1 MAPLAFQ
8 TYPNRIVS
16 DGFFARS
23 LPGGKQWAI
32 TGPEPELSLAADR
45 YQLTLTSGPDGA
57 ELIVDQTNPV
67 VAMTLINK
75 LHEEHNEQCG
85 DCLSHKHSRSPRVLM
100 SLLEALCLYC
110 EGAMRCL
117 GAIFGRERLG
127 RLTPHEE
134 FLYPPEFFQ
143 NSAVR
148 SVFFR
153 ITQDAAIGRLAFDHV
168 S

>member
-16 DGFFARS
+16 DGFSARS
-23 LPGGKQWAI
+23 LSGGKQWAI
-32 TGPEPELSLAADR
+32 TGSPAELELAASR
-45 YQLTLTSGPDGA
+45 YQLPLTIGPDGP
-57 ELIVDQTNPV
+57 ELIIDQENPV
-67 VAMTLINK
+67 VALTLLSK
-75 LHEEHNEQCG
+75 LHEEHNDLCG
-85 DCLSHKHSRSPRVLM
+85 DCLSNKQSRNPRVLM

-110 EGAMRCL
+110 ERAMRCL
-117 GAIFGRERLG
+117 GAVFGGERLG

-134 FLYPPEFFQ
+134 FIYPPEFFQ

-153 ITQDAAIGRLAFDHV
+153 ITPDAAIGRLAFDHV